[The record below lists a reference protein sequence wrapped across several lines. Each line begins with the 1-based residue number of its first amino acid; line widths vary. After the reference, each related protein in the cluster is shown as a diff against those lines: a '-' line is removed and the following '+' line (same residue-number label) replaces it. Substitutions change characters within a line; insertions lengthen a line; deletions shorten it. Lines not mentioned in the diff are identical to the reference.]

1 MDEINVSIGSGES
14 QRLPKGISAGEA
26 LERLREKT
34 GNPAV
39 AARINGELADLSR
52 PLEQDCTIEPLNQNN
67 EEALEILRHTA
78 SHVMAQA
85 VQSLFPEAKITIG
98 PAIENG
104 FYYDFDYPETFSV
117 EDIPQIEAKM
127 QEIIQR
133 ASPVIRKELGRQEA
147 IRVFAERNETYKVEM
162 LEEMDEPLVS
172 VYGQDDWLDLCR
184 GPHLVNTSG
193 VKAFKLTGVAGAYW
207 RGDERN
213 PMLQRIYGTAFF
225 SKKDLKRHLQLLEEA
240 KKRDHRKLGKEL
252 DLFHVSDEAGPGLVI
267 YHPKGAL
274 LRHIIETFEK
284 EAHLRRGYQMVGGPQ
299 LLKTEMWKQSGH
311 FENYRENMYFTEVEG
326 QSYGIKP
333 MNCLAHMLIYK
344 STMRSYRDLP
354 IRYFEMGLVHR
365 HEKSGVLHGLTRVRQ
380 FTQDDAHLI
389 CTPEQLN
396 AEINGIIDFAL
407 DMLELFGFEYEIE
420 LSTQPE
426 KRIGTDEDWERATVA
441 LEKALTDKQ
450 IPYAICAGEG
460 AFYGPKIDILLKD
473 ALNRR
478 WQCSTIQCDFTLP
491 ERFDLTYIGPDGGK
505 HRPVMLHRTLLGSME
520 RFLGVLIE
528 HYAGAFPTWLAPVQA
543 IILTVTDRHQS
554 YGEELYRQL
563 LNNGIRVEKDLRN
576 EKLGYKIR
584 EAQLQKIPYMLVVGD
599 REVEAAGVSPRRR
612 DGKDLRL
619 MEVADFVE
627 LVREENAVTDS
638 ILRCSKQFIS
648 VNDQR
653 LNFISERREGK

>member
-1 MDEINVSIGSGES
+1 MDEINVSIGSDES

-26 LERLREKT
+26 LERLRVKK

-39 AARINGELADLSR
+39 AAKINGELVDLSR

-67 EEALEILRHTA
+67 EETLEILRHTA

-85 VQSLFPEAKITIG
+85 VQSLYPEAKITIG

-127 QEIIQR
+127 QEIIQQ
-133 ASPVIRKELGRQEA
+133 ATPVFRRELDRQEA
-147 IRVFAERNETYKVEM
+147 IRVFTERNETYKVEM
-162 LEEMDEPLVS
+162 LEEMDEPVVS

-184 GPHLVNTSG
+184 GPHLLNTSE

-284 EAHLRRGYQMVGGPQ
+284 EAHLRRGYQMVSGPQ
-299 LLKTEMWKQSGH
+299 LLKTEMWKKSGH

-344 STMRSYRDLP
+344 STIRSYRDLP

-396 AEINGIIDFAL
+396 DEIKGVIDFAL

-441 LEKALTDKQ
+441 LEKALTDKR
-450 IPYAICAGEG
+450 IPYKICAGEG

-528 HYAGAFPTWLAPVQA
+528 HYAGAFPTWLAPVQT

-554 YGEELYRQL
+554 YGEELYKQL
-563 LNNGIRVEKDLRN
+563 LNAGIRVEKDLRN

-599 REVEAAGVSPRRR
+599 RELEAAGVSPRRR
-612 DGKDLRL
+612 DGKDLKL

-627 LVREENAVTDS
+627 LVREENAVADS
-638 ILRCSKQFIS
+638 IFI
-648 VNDQR
+648 VT
-653 LNFISERREGK
+653 

>member
-1 MDEINVSIGSGES
+1 MEEINVSIGSDES
-14 QRLPKGISAGEA
+14 HRLPKGISAGEA
-26 LERLREKT
+26 LERLRVKK

-39 AARINGELADLSR
+39 AAKINGELVDLSR

-67 EEALEILRHTA
+67 EETLEILRHTA

-85 VQSLFPEAKITIG
+85 VQSLYPEAKITIG

-127 QEIIQR
+127 QEIIQQ
-133 ASPVIRKELGRQEA
+133 ASPVFRRELDRQEA
-147 IRVFAERNETYKVEM
+147 IRVFTERNETYKVEM
-162 LEEMDEPLVS
+162 LEEMDEPVVS

-184 GPHLVNTSG
+184 GPHLVNTSE

-252 DLFHVSDEAGPGLVI
+252 DLFHISDEAGPGLVI

-284 EAHLRRGYQMVGGPQ
+284 EVHLRRGYQMVSGPQ
-299 LLKTEMWKQSGH
+299 LLKTEMWKKSGH

-344 STMRSYRDLP
+344 STIRSYRDLP
-354 IRYFEMGLVHR
+354 IRYFEMGVVHR

-396 AEINGIIDFAL
+396 DEIKGVIDFAL

-450 IPYAICAGEG
+450 LPYKICAGEG

-528 HYAGAFPTWLAPVQA
+528 HYAGAFPTWLAPVQT

-554 YGEELYRQL
+554 YGEELYKQL
-563 LNNGIRVEKDLRN
+563 LNAGIRVEKDLRN

-612 DGKDLRL
+612 DGKDLKL

-638 ILRCSKQFIS
+638 ILK
-648 VNDQR
+648 VA
-653 LNFISERREGK
+653 

>member
-1 MDEINVSIGSGES
+1 MEEINVSIGSDES
-14 QRLPKGISAGEA
+14 HRLPKGISAGEA
-26 LERLREKT
+26 LERLRVKK

-39 AARINGELADLSR
+39 AAKINGELVDLSR

-67 EEALEILRHTA
+67 EETLEILRHTA

-85 VQSLFPEAKITIG
+85 VQSLYPEAKITIG

-117 EDIPQIEAKM
+117 EDIPKIEAKM
-127 QEIIQR
+127 QEIIQQ
-133 ASPVIRKELGRQEA
+133 ASPVFRRELDRQEA
-147 IRVFAERNETYKVEM
+147 IRVFTERNETYKVEM
-162 LEEMDEPLVS
+162 LEEMDEPVVS

-184 GPHLVNTSG
+184 GPHLVNTSE

-284 EAHLRRGYQMVGGPQ
+284 EVHLRRGYQMVSGPQ
-299 LLKTEMWKQSGH
+299 LLKTEMWKKSGH

-344 STMRSYRDLP
+344 STIRSYRDLP

-396 AEINGIIDFAL
+396 DEIKGVIDFAL

-450 IPYAICAGEG
+450 LPYKICAGEG

-528 HYAGAFPTWLAPVQA
+528 HYAGAFPTWLAPVQT

-554 YGEELYRQL
+554 YGEELYKQL
-563 LNNGIRVEKDLRN
+563 LNAGIRVEKDLRN

-612 DGKDLRL
+612 DGKDLKL

-638 ILRCSKQFIS
+638 ILK
-648 VNDQR
+648 VA
-653 LNFISERREGK
+653 

>member
-1 MDEINVSIGSGES
+1 MDEINVSIGSDES

-26 LERLREKT
+26 LERLRVKK

-39 AARINGELADLSR
+39 AAKINGELVDLSR

-67 EEALEILRHTA
+67 EETLEILRHTA

-85 VQSLFPEAKITIG
+85 VQSLYPEAKITIG

-127 QEIIQR
+127 QEIIQQ
-133 ASPVIRKELGRQEA
+133 ATPVFRRELDRQEA
-147 IRVFAERNETYKVEM
+147 IRVFTERNETYKVEM
-162 LEEMDEPLVS
+162 LEEMDEPVVS

-184 GPHLVNTSG
+184 GPHLLNTSE

-284 EAHLRRGYQMVGGPQ
+284 EAHLRRGYQLVSGPQ
-299 LLKTEMWKQSGH
+299 LLKTEMWKKSGH

-344 STMRSYRDLP
+344 STIRSYRDLP

-396 AEINGIIDFAL
+396 DEIKGVIDFAL

-441 LEKALTDKQ
+441 LEKALTDKR
-450 IPYAICAGEG
+450 IPYKICAGEG

-528 HYAGAFPTWLAPVQA
+528 HYAGAFPTWLAPVQT

-554 YGEELYRQL
+554 YGEELYKQL
-563 LNNGIRVEKDLRN
+563 LNAGIRVEKDLRN

-599 REVEAAGVSPRRR
+599 REVEAAGISPRRR
-612 DGKDLRL
+612 DGKDLKL

-627 LVREENAVTDS
+627 LVREENAVADS
-638 ILRCSKQFIS
+638 IFK
-648 VNDQR
+648 VT
-653 LNFISERREGK
+653 

>member
-1 MDEINVSIGSGES
+1 MDKIVVSLKSGKS
-14 QRLPKGISAGEA
+14 KHLPKGISAGDA
-26 LERLREKT
+26 LQHLEEKK

-39 AARINGELADLSR
+39 AAKVDGELIDLAR
-52 PLEQDCTIEPLNQNN
+52 PLEEDCALDPVDRDS

-85 VQSLFPEAKITIG
+85 VQRLYPEAKITIG

-104 FYYDFDYPETFSV
+104 FYYDFDCPETFSL
-117 EDIPQIEAKM
+117 DDLPRIEAKM
-127 QEIIQR
+127 NDIIGQ
-133 ASPVIRKELGRQEA
+133 AVPIYRKELDRQEA
-147 IRVFAERNETYKVEM
+147 IKLFAERKEPYKIEM
-162 LEEMDEPLVS
+162 LEEMDDPVVS

-184 GPHLVNTSG
+184 GPHLDNTAG

-225 SKKDLKRHLQLLEEA
+225 SKKDLKRHLQLIEEA
-240 KKRDHRKLGKEL
+240 RKRDHRKLGREL
-252 DLFHVSDEAGPGLVI
+252 DLFHISDEAGPGLVI

-274 LRHIIETFEK
+274 VRHILETFEK
-284 EAHLRRGYQMVGGPQ
+284 EAHLRRGYKMVIGPQ
-299 LLKTEMWKQSGH
+299 MLKTAMWKQSGH

-333 MNCLAHMLIYK
+333 MNCLAHMLIYN
-344 STMRSYRDLP
+344 STIRSYRDLP
-354 IRYFEMGLVHR
+354 LRYFEMGLVHR

-380 FTQDDAHLI
+380 FTQDDAHLL

-396 AEINGIIDFAL
+396 SEIKKIIDFAL
-407 DMLELFGFEYEIE
+407 DMLDLFGFEYEIE

-426 KRIGTDEDWERATVA
+426 KRIGTDADWERATAA
-441 LEKALTDKQ
+441 LETALHDKQ
-450 IPYAICAGEG
+450 LSYKMCAGEG

-491 ERFDLTYIGPDGGK
+491 ERFDLTFIGPDGEK

-543 IILTVTDRHQS
+543 IILTVTDRHQE
-554 YGEELYRQL
+554 YGEELYLQL
-563 LNNGIRVEKDLRN
+563 LNAGVRVERDFRN
-576 EKLGYKIR
+576 EKLGFKIR

-599 REVEAAGVSPRRR
+599 KEVEAVGLSPRRR
-612 DGKDLRL
+612 DGKDLKL
-619 MEVADFVE
+619 MAVDDFIKMVQ
-627 LVREENAVTDS
+627 EENRVTER
-638 ILRCSKQFIS
+638 ILKVS
-648 VNDQR
+648 
-653 LNFISERREGK
+653 

>member
-1 MDEINVSIGSGES
+1 MDEINVSIGSDES
-14 QRLPKGISAGEA
+14 HRLPKGISAGEA
-26 LERLREKT
+26 LERLRVKK
-34 GNPAV
+34 GNPVV
-39 AARINGELADLSR
+39 AAKINGELVDLSR

-67 EEALEILRHTA
+67 EETLEILRHTA

-85 VQSLFPEAKITIG
+85 VQSLYPEAKITIG

-127 QEIIQR
+127 QEIIQQ
-133 ASPVIRKELGRQEA
+133 ASPVFRRELDRQEA
-147 IRVFAERNETYKVEM
+147 IRVFTERNETYKVEM
-162 LEEMDEPLVS
+162 LEEMDEPVVS

-184 GPHLVNTSG
+184 GPHLVNTSE
-193 VKAFKLTGVAGAYW
+193 VKAFKITGVAGAYW

-284 EAHLRRGYQMVGGPQ
+284 EVHLRRGYQMVSGPQ
-299 LLKTEMWKQSGH
+299 LLKTEMWKKSGH

-344 STMRSYRDLP
+344 STIRSYRDLP

-396 AEINGIIDFAL
+396 DEIKGVIDFAL

-441 LEKALTDKQ
+441 LEKALTDKR
-450 IPYAICAGEG
+450 IPYKICAGEG

-528 HYAGAFPTWLAPVQA
+528 HYAGAFPTWLAPVQT

-554 YGEELYRQL
+554 YGEELYKQL
-563 LNNGIRVEKDLRN
+563 LNAGIRVEKDLRN

-612 DGKDLRL
+612 DGKDLKL

-627 LVREENAVTDS
+627 LVREENAVADS
-638 ILRCSKQFIS
+638 IFK
-648 VNDQR
+648 VA
-653 LNFISERREGK
+653 

>member
-1 MDEINVSIGSGES
+1 MEEINVVKRAGER
-14 QRLPKGISAGEA
+14 QRLPKGTTAGEA
-26 LERLREKT
+26 LKIMEEQK

-39 AARINGELADLSR
+39 AAKLDGKLVDLSR
-52 PLEQDCTIEPLNQNN
+52 TLEHDCVLEPLGQES

-85 VQSLFPEAKITIG
+85 VQILYPQAKITIG

-104 FYYDFDYPETFSV
+104 FYYDFDCPDTFSA
-117 EDIPQIEAKM
+117 EDLPRIEAKM
-127 QEIIQR
+127 DEIIKRATPIQR
-133 ASPVIRKELGRQEA
+133 RVLDRQKA
-147 IRVFAERNETYKVEM
+147 IQLFREKNETYKVEM
-162 LEEMDEPLVS
+162 LEEMEDPTVS

-184 GPHLVNTSG
+184 GPHLINTSE

-225 SKKDLKRHLQLLEEA
+225 SKKDLKRHLHLLEEA
-240 KKRDHRKLGKEL
+240 RKRDHRKLGREL
-252 DLFHVSDEAGPGLVI
+252 DLFQVSDEAGPGLII

-274 LRHIIETFEK
+274 LRHVLETFEK
-284 EAHLRRGYQMVGGPQ
+284 EAHLRRGYQMVIGPQ
-299 LLKTEMWKQSGH
+299 LLKTEMWKRSGH

-344 STMRSYRDLP
+344 STIRSYRDLP

-380 FTQDDAHLI
+380 FTQDDAHLL

-396 AEINGIIDFAL
+396 DEIKGIIDFAL
-407 DMLELFGFEYEIE
+407 DMLQLFGFEYEIE
-420 LSTQPE
+420 LSTRPE
-426 KRIGTDEDWERATVA
+426 KRIGTDEDWERATTA
-441 LEKALTDKQ
+441 LEEALRDKE
-450 IPYAICAGEG
+450 ISYKIRAGEG

-491 ERFDLTYIGPDGGK
+491 ERFDLTYIGTDGEK

-520 RFLGVLIE
+520 RFLGILIE

-543 IILTVTDRHQS
+543 IILTVTDRQLA
-554 YGEELYRQL
+554 YGEGLYQRL
-563 LNNGIRVEKDLRN
+563 LSAGVRVEKDLRN

-599 REVEAAGVSPRRR
+599 REVETGGVSPRRR
-612 DGKDLRL
+612 DGKDLKL
-619 MEVADFVE
+619 METDAFVR
-627 LVREENAVTDS
+627 LIMEENGVTDMV
-638 ILRCSKQFIS
+638 LKA
-648 VNDQR
+648 
-653 LNFISERREGK
+653 K

>member
-1 MDEINVSIGSGES
+1 MDEINVSIGSDES

-26 LERLREKT
+26 LERLRVKK

-39 AARINGELADLSR
+39 AAKINGELVDLSR

-67 EEALEILRHTA
+67 EETLEILRHTA

-85 VQSLFPEAKITIG
+85 VQSLYPEAKITIG

-127 QEIIQR
+127 QEIIQQ
-133 ASPVIRKELGRQEA
+133 ATPVFRRELDRQEA
-147 IRVFAERNETYKVEM
+147 IRVFTECNETYKVEM
-162 LEEMDEPLVS
+162 LEEMDEPVVS

-184 GPHLVNTSG
+184 GPHLLNTSE

-284 EAHLRRGYQMVGGPQ
+284 EAHLRRGYQLVSGPQ
-299 LLKTEMWKQSGH
+299 LLKTEMWKKSGH

-344 STMRSYRDLP
+344 STIRSYRDLP

-396 AEINGIIDFAL
+396 DEIKGVIDFAL

-441 LEKALTDKQ
+441 LEKALTDKR
-450 IPYAICAGEG
+450 IPYKICAGEG

-554 YGEELYRQL
+554 YGEELYKQL
-563 LNNGIRVEKDLRN
+563 LNAGIRVERDLRN

-612 DGKDLRL
+612 DGKDLKL

-627 LVREENAVTDS
+627 LVRDENAVADS
-638 ILRCSKQFIS
+638 IFK
-648 VNDQR
+648 VT
-653 LNFISERREGK
+653 

>member
-1 MDEINVSIGSGES
+1 MDEINVSIGSDES

-26 LERLREKT
+26 LERLRVKK

-39 AARINGELADLSR
+39 AAKINGELVDLSR

-67 EEALEILRHTA
+67 EETLEILRHTA

-85 VQSLFPEAKITIG
+85 VQSLYPEAKITIG

-127 QEIIQR
+127 QEIIQQ
-133 ASPVIRKELGRQEA
+133 ATPVFRRELDRQEA
-147 IRVFAERNETYKVEM
+147 IRVFTERNETYKVEM
-162 LEEMDEPLVS
+162 LEEMDEPVVS

-184 GPHLVNTSG
+184 GPHLVNTSE

-284 EAHLRRGYQMVGGPQ
+284 EAHLRRGYQMVSGPQ
-299 LLKTEMWKQSGH
+299 LLKTEMWKKSGH

-344 STMRSYRDLP
+344 STIRSYRDLP

-396 AEINGIIDFAL
+396 DEIKGVIDFAL
-407 DMLELFGFEYEIE
+407 DMLQLFGFEYEIE

-441 LEKALTDKQ
+441 LEKALTDKR
-450 IPYAICAGEG
+450 IPYKICAGEG

-554 YGEELYRQL
+554 YGEELYKQL
-563 LNNGIRVEKDLRN
+563 LNAGIRVEKDLRN

-599 REVEAAGVSPRRR
+599 REVEAAGISPRRR
-612 DGKDLRL
+612 DGKDLKL

-627 LVREENAVTDS
+627 LVREENAVADS
-638 ILRCSKQFIS
+638 IFK
-648 VNDQR
+648 VT
-653 LNFISERREGK
+653 

>member
-1 MDEINVSIGSGES
+1 MDEINVSIGSDES

-26 LERLREKT
+26 LERLRVKK

-39 AARINGELADLSR
+39 AAKINGELVDLSR

-67 EEALEILRHTA
+67 EETLEILRHTA

-85 VQSLFPEAKITIG
+85 VQSLYPEAKITIG

-127 QEIIQR
+127 QEIIQQ
-133 ASPVIRKELGRQEA
+133 ATPVFRRELDRQEA
-147 IRVFAERNETYKVEM
+147 IRVFTERNETYKVEM
-162 LEEMDEPLVS
+162 LEEMDEPVVS

-184 GPHLVNTSG
+184 GPHLLNTSE

-284 EAHLRRGYQMVGGPQ
+284 EAHLRRGYQMVSGPQ
-299 LLKTEMWKQSGH
+299 LLKTEMWKKSGH

-344 STMRSYRDLP
+344 STIRSYRDLP

-396 AEINGIIDFAL
+396 DEIKGVIDFAL

-441 LEKALTDKQ
+441 LEKALTDKR
-450 IPYAICAGEG
+450 IPYKICAGEG

-554 YGEELYRQL
+554 YGEELYKQL
-563 LNNGIRVEKDLRN
+563 LNAGIRVEKDLRN

-599 REVEAAGVSPRRR
+599 RELEAAGVSPRRR
-612 DGKDLRL
+612 DGKDLKL

-627 LVREENAVTDS
+627 LVREENAVADS
-638 ILRCSKQFIS
+638 IFI
-648 VNDQR
+648 VT
-653 LNFISERREGK
+653 

>member
-1 MDEINVSIGSGES
+1 MEEINVVNQRGES
-14 QRLPKGISAGEA
+14 KRLPKGISVGEA
-26 LERLREKT
+26 LKILEEKK

-39 AARINGELADLSR
+39 AGKLDGKLVDLSHS
-52 PLEQDCTIEPLNQNN
+52 LEHDCTLEPLGQES

-85 VQSLFPEAKITIG
+85 VQSLYPQAKITIG

-104 FYYDFDYPETFSV
+104 FYYDFDCPDTFSV
-117 EDIPQIEAKM
+117 DDLPRIEAKM
-127 QEIIQR
+127 DEIIKRATPIQR
-133 ASPVIRKELGRQEA
+133 RVLDRHEA
-147 IRVFAERNETYKVEM
+147 IQLFRQKKETYKVEI
-162 LEEMDEPLVS
+162 LKEMEDPTVS
-172 VYGQDDWLDLCR
+172 VYGQEDWLDLCR
-184 GPHLVNTSG
+184 GPHLLNTEE

-225 SKKDLKRHLQLLEEA
+225 SKKDLKRHLHLLEEA
-240 KKRDHRKLGKEL
+240 RKRDHRKLGREL
-252 DLFHVSDEAGPGLVI
+252 DLFQVSDEAGPGLVI

-274 LRHIIETFEK
+274 LRHILETFEK
-284 EAHLRRGYQMVGGPQ
+284 EAHLRRGYQMVIGPQ
-299 LLKTEMWKQSGH
+299 LLKTEMWKRSGH

-344 STMRSYRDLP
+344 STIRSYRDLP
-354 IRYFEMGLVHR
+354 IRYFEMGVVHR

-380 FTQDDAHLI
+380 FTQDDAHLL

-396 AEINGIIDFAL
+396 GEIKGIIDFAL
-407 DMLELFGFEYEIE
+407 DMLQLFGFEYEIE

-426 KRIGTDEDWERATVA
+426 KRIGTDDDWERATTA
-441 LEKALTDKQ
+441 LEKALRDKE
-450 IPYAICAGEG
+450 ISYKIRAGEG

-491 ERFDLTYIGPDGGK
+491 ERFDLNYIGADGEK

-543 IILTVTDRHQS
+543 IILTVTDRQLL
-554 YGEELYRQL
+554 YGEELYQRL
-563 LNNGIRVEKDLRN
+563 LSAGVRVEKDLRN

-599 REVEAAGVSPRRR
+599 REVEVGGLSPRRR
-612 DGKDLRL
+612 DGKDLKL
-619 MEVADFVE
+619 MEADDFVL
-627 LVREENAVTDS
+627 LVRQENAVTDKV
-638 ILRCSKQFIS
+638 LK
-648 VNDQR
+648 V
-653 LNFISERREGK
+653 K

>member
-1 MDEINVSIGSGES
+1 MDEINVSIGSDES

-26 LERLREKT
+26 LERLRVKK

-39 AARINGELADLSR
+39 AAKINGELVDLSR

-67 EEALEILRHTA
+67 EETLEILRHTA

-85 VQSLFPEAKITIG
+85 VQSLYPEAKITIG

-127 QEIIQR
+127 QEIIQQ
-133 ASPVIRKELGRQEA
+133 ATPVFRRELDRQEA
-147 IRVFAERNETYKVEM
+147 IRVFTERNETYKVEM
-162 LEEMDEPLVS
+162 LEEMDEPVVS

-184 GPHLVNTSG
+184 GPHLVNTSE
-193 VKAFKLTGVAGAYW
+193 VKAFKITGVAGAYW

-284 EAHLRRGYQMVGGPQ
+284 EVHLRRGYQMVSGPQ
-299 LLKTEMWKQSGH
+299 LLKTEMWKKSGH

-344 STMRSYRDLP
+344 STIRSYRDLP

-396 AEINGIIDFAL
+396 DEIKGVIDFAL

-441 LEKALTDKQ
+441 LEKALTDKR
-450 IPYAICAGEG
+450 IPYKICAGEG

-554 YGEELYRQL
+554 YGEELYKQL
-563 LNNGIRVEKDLRN
+563 LNAGIRVEKDLRN

-612 DGKDLRL
+612 DGKDLKL

-627 LVREENAVTDS
+627 LVREENAVANS
-638 ILRCSKQFIS
+638 IFK
-648 VNDQR
+648 VA
-653 LNFISERREGK
+653 

>member
-1 MDEINVSIGSGES
+1 MEEINVSIGSDES
-14 QRLPKGISAGEA
+14 HRLPKGISAGEA
-26 LERLREKT
+26 LERLRVKK

-39 AARINGELADLSR
+39 AAKINGELVDLSR

-67 EEALEILRHTA
+67 EETLEILRHTA

-85 VQSLFPEAKITIG
+85 VQSLYPEAKITIG

-127 QEIIQR
+127 QEIIQQ
-133 ASPVIRKELGRQEA
+133 ASPVFRRELDRQEA
-147 IRVFAERNETYKVEM
+147 IRVFTERNETYKVEM
-162 LEEMDEPLVS
+162 LEEMDEPVVS

-184 GPHLVNTSG
+184 GPHLVNTSE

-252 DLFHVSDEAGPGLVI
+252 DLFHISDEAGPGLVI

-284 EAHLRRGYQMVGGPQ
+284 EVHLRRGYQMVSGPQ
-299 LLKTEMWKQSGH
+299 LLKTEMWKKSGH

-344 STMRSYRDLP
+344 STIRSYRDLP

-396 AEINGIIDFAL
+396 DEIKGVIDFAL

-450 IPYAICAGEG
+450 LPYKICAGEG

-528 HYAGAFPTWLAPVQA
+528 HYAGAFPTWLAPVQT

-554 YGEELYRQL
+554 YGEELYKQL
-563 LNNGIRVEKDLRN
+563 LNAGIRVEKDLRN

-612 DGKDLRL
+612 DGKDLKL

-638 ILRCSKQFIS
+638 ILK
-648 VNDQR
+648 VA
-653 LNFISERREGK
+653 

>member
-26 LERLREKT
+26 LERLRVKK

-39 AARINGELADLSR
+39 AAKINGELVDLSR

-67 EEALEILRHTA
+67 EETLEILRHTA

-85 VQSLFPEAKITIG
+85 VQSLYPEAKITIG

-127 QEIIQR
+127 QEIIQQ
-133 ASPVIRKELGRQEA
+133 ATPVFRRELDRQEA
-147 IRVFAERNETYKVEM
+147 IRVFTERNETYKVEM
-162 LEEMDEPLVS
+162 LEEMDEPVVS

-184 GPHLVNTSG
+184 GPHLVNTSE
-193 VKAFKLTGVAGAYW
+193 VKAFKITGVAGAYW

-284 EAHLRRGYQMVGGPQ
+284 EAHLRRGYQMVSGPQ
-299 LLKTEMWKQSGH
+299 LLKTEMWKKSGH

-344 STMRSYRDLP
+344 STIRSYRDLP

-396 AEINGIIDFAL
+396 DEIKGVIDFAL
-407 DMLELFGFEYEIE
+407 DMLQLFGFEYEIE

-441 LEKALTDKQ
+441 LEKALTDKR
-450 IPYAICAGEG
+450 IPYKICAGEG

-554 YGEELYRQL
+554 YGEELYKQL
-563 LNNGIRVEKDLRN
+563 LNAGIRVERDLRN

-599 REVEAAGVSPRRR
+599 REVEAAGISPRRR
-612 DGKDLRL
+612 DGKDLKL

-638 ILRCSKQFIS
+638 IFK
-648 VNDQR
+648 VT
-653 LNFISERREGK
+653 

>member
-1 MDEINVSIGSGES
+1 MDEINVSIGSDES

-26 LERLREKT
+26 LERLRVKK

-39 AARINGELADLSR
+39 AAKINGELVDLSR

-67 EEALEILRHTA
+67 EETLEILRHTA

-85 VQSLFPEAKITIG
+85 VQSLYPEAKITIG

-127 QEIIQR
+127 QEIIQQ
-133 ASPVIRKELGRQEA
+133 ATPVFRRELDRQEA
-147 IRVFAERNETYKVEM
+147 IRVFTERNETYKVEM
-162 LEEMDEPLVS
+162 LEEMDEPVVS

-184 GPHLVNTSG
+184 GPHLVNTSE
-193 VKAFKLTGVAGAYW
+193 VKAFKITGVAGAYW

-284 EAHLRRGYQMVGGPQ
+284 EVHLRRGYQMVSGPQ
-299 LLKTEMWKQSGH
+299 LLKTEMWKKSGH

-344 STMRSYRDLP
+344 STIRSYRDLP

-396 AEINGIIDFAL
+396 DEIKGVIDFAL

-441 LEKALTDKQ
+441 LEKALTDKR
-450 IPYAICAGEG
+450 IPYKICAGEG

-554 YGEELYRQL
+554 YGEELYKQL
-563 LNNGIRVEKDLRN
+563 LNAGIRVEKDLRN

-599 REVEAAGVSPRRR
+599 REVEAAGISPRRR
-612 DGKDLRL
+612 DGKDLKL

-627 LVREENAVTDS
+627 LVREENAVADS
-638 ILRCSKQFIS
+638 IFI
-648 VNDQR
+648 VT
-653 LNFISERREGK
+653 

>member
-1 MDEINVSIGSGES
+1 MEKINVVSRKGES

-26 LERLREKT
+26 LKSLGEKK

-39 AARINGELADLSR
+39 AAKADGELVDLSR
-52 PLEQDCTIEPLNQNN
+52 SLEMDCALEPLEQNS

-85 VQSLFPEAKITIG
+85 VQSLYPEAKITIG

-104 FYYDFDYPETFSV
+104 FYYDFDCPDTFSV
-117 EDIPQIEAKM
+117 EDLPRIEAKM
-127 QEIIQR
+127 EEIIKR
-133 ASPVIRKELGRQEA
+133 ARPINRRELDRQEA
-147 IRVFAERNETYKVEM
+147 IQIFSQRQETYKVEM
-162 LEEMDEPLVS
+162 LEELEDPIVS
-172 VYGQDDWLDLCR
+172 VYGQDDWIDLCR
-184 GPHLVNTSG
+184 GPHLINTG
-193 VKAFKLTGVAGAYW
+193 EVKAFKLTGVAGAYW

-240 KKRDHRKLGKEL
+240 RKRDHRKLGREL

-274 LRHIIETFEK
+274 LRHILETFEK
-284 EAHLRRGYQMVGGPQ
+284 EAHLRRGYQMVIGPQ
-299 LLKTEMWKQSGH
+299 LLKTEMWKRSGH

-344 STMRSYRDLP
+344 STIRSYRDLP

-380 FTQDDAHLI
+380 FTQDDAHLL

-396 AEINGIIDFAL
+396 GEIKGIIDFAL
-407 DMLELFGFEYEIE
+407 DMLQLFGFEYEIE

-426 KRIGTDEDWERATVA
+426 KRIGTDDDWERATNA
-441 LEKALTDKQ
+441 LEKALLDKE
-450 IPYAICAGEG
+450 ISYKIRAGEG

-491 ERFDLTYIGPDGGK
+491 ERFDLNYIGTDGEK

-543 IILTVTDRHQS
+543 IILTVTDRQLT
-554 YGEELYRQL
+554 YGEQLYQRL
-563 LNNGIRVEKDLRN
+563 LSGGVRVEKDLRN

-599 REVEAAGVSPRRR
+599 REVEAGGVSPRRR
-612 DGKDLRL
+612 DGKDLKL
-619 MEVADFVE
+619 METDDFIR
-627 LVREENAVTDS
+627 LVMEENAVTDTV
-638 ILRCSKQFIS
+638 LK
-648 VNDQR
+648 V
-653 LNFISERREGK
+653 K

>member
-1 MDEINVSIGSGES
+1 MDEINVSIGSDES

-26 LERLREKT
+26 LERLRVKK

-39 AARINGELADLSR
+39 AAKINGELVDLSR

-67 EEALEILRHTA
+67 EETLEILRHTA

-85 VQSLFPEAKITIG
+85 VQSLYPEAKITIG

-127 QEIIQR
+127 QEIIQQ
-133 ASPVIRKELGRQEA
+133 ATPVFRRELDRQEA
-147 IRVFAERNETYKVEM
+147 IRVFTERNETYKVEM
-162 LEEMDEPLVS
+162 LEEMDEPVVS

-184 GPHLVNTSG
+184 GPHLVNTSE

-284 EAHLRRGYQMVGGPQ
+284 EAHLRRGYQMVSGPQ
-299 LLKTEMWKQSGH
+299 LLKTEMWKKSGH

-344 STMRSYRDLP
+344 STIRSYRDLP

-396 AEINGIIDFAL
+396 DEIKGVIDFAL
-407 DMLELFGFEYEIE
+407 DMLQLFGFEYEIE

-441 LEKALTDKQ
+441 LEKALTDKR
-450 IPYAICAGEG
+450 IPYKICAGEG

-554 YGEELYRQL
+554 YGEELYKQL
-563 LNNGIRVEKDLRN
+563 LNAGIRVERDLRN

-599 REVEAAGVSPRRR
+599 REVEAAGISPRRR
-612 DGKDLRL
+612 DGKDLKL

-638 ILRCSKQFIS
+638 IFK
-648 VNDQR
+648 VT
-653 LNFISERREGK
+653 

>member
-26 LERLREKT
+26 LERLRVKK

-39 AARINGELADLSR
+39 AAKINGELVDLSR

-67 EEALEILRHTA
+67 EETLEILRHTA

-85 VQSLFPEAKITIG
+85 VQSLYPEAKITIG

-127 QEIIQR
+127 QEIIQQ
-133 ASPVIRKELGRQEA
+133 ATPVFRRELDRQEA
-147 IRVFAERNETYKVEM
+147 IRVFTERNETYKVEM
-162 LEEMDEPLVS
+162 LEEMDEPVVS

-184 GPHLVNTSG
+184 GPHLVNTSE

-284 EAHLRRGYQMVGGPQ
+284 EAHLRRGYQMVSGPQ
-299 LLKTEMWKQSGH
+299 LLKTEMWKKSGH

-344 STMRSYRDLP
+344 STIRSYRDLP

-396 AEINGIIDFAL
+396 DEIKGVIDFAL
-407 DMLELFGFEYEIE
+407 DMLQLFGFEYEIE

-441 LEKALTDKQ
+441 LEKALTDKR
-450 IPYAICAGEG
+450 IPYKICAGEG

-554 YGEELYRQL
+554 YGEELYKQL
-563 LNNGIRVEKDLRN
+563 LNAGIRVERDLRN

-599 REVEAAGVSPRRR
+599 REVEAAGISPRRR
-612 DGKDLRL
+612 DGKDLKL

-627 LVREENAVTDS
+627 QVREENAVADS
-638 ILRCSKQFIS
+638 IFK
-648 VNDQR
+648 VA
-653 LNFISERREGK
+653 

>member
-1 MDEINVSIGSGES
+1 MDKIKVSLRNGES
-14 QRLPKGISAGEA
+14 QLLPKGMSAGEA
-26 LERLREKT
+26 LQQLGVKKS
-34 GNPAV
+34 NLAV
-39 AARINGELADLSR
+39 AAIVDGEPVDLSR
-52 PLEQDCTIEPLNQNN
+52 PLEQDCTIESLDQDND
-67 EEALEILRHTA
+67 EALEILRHTA

-85 VQSLFPEAKITIG
+85 VQSLYPEAKITIG

-117 EDIPQIEAKM
+117 EDIPRIEAKM

-133 ASPVIRKELGRQEA
+133 ASPVFRKDLDRQEA
-147 IRVFAERNETYKVEM
+147 IQIFNERNETYKVEL
-162 LEEMDEPLVS
+162 LEEIDEPVVS
-172 VYGQDDWLDLCR
+172 VYGQDEWLDLCR

-240 KKRDHRKLGKEL
+240 RKRDHRKLGKEL

-274 LRHIIETFEK
+274 LRHILETFEK
-284 EAHLRRGYQMVGGPQ
+284 EAHLRRGYQMVSGPQ
-299 LLKTEMWKQSGH
+299 LLKTDMWKRSGH

-344 STMRSYRDLP
+344 STIRSYRDLP

-380 FTQDDAHLI
+380 FTQDDAHLL

-396 AEINGIIDFAL
+396 DEIKRVIDFAL
-407 DMLELFGFEYEIE
+407 DMLELFGFDYEIE

-450 IPYAICAGEG
+450 IPYTICAGEG

-554 YGEELYRQL
+554 YGEKLHKQL
-563 LNNGIRVEKDLRN
+563 LDGGIRVEKDLRN

-599 REVEAAGVSPRRR
+599 REVEAGGVSPRRR
-612 DGKDLRL
+612 DGKDLKL
-619 MEVADFVE
+619 MEVAEFIR
-627 LVREENAVTDS
+627 LIREENAITET
-638 ILRCSKQFIS
+638 ILK
-648 VNDQR
+648 V
-653 LNFISERREGK
+653 G

>member
-1 MDEINVSIGSGES
+1 MDEINVSIGGEES

-26 LERLREKT
+26 LARLQKKK
-34 GNPAV
+34 GSPAV
-39 AARINGELADLSR
+39 AAKINGELVDLSK
-52 PLEQDCTIEPLNQNN
+52 PLEQDCSIEPLNQNN

-85 VQSLFPEAKITIG
+85 VQSLYPEAKITIG
-98 PAIENG
+98 PAVENG
-104 FYYDFDYPETFSV
+104 FYYDFDCPETFSV

-127 QEIIQR
+127 QEIIQQ
-133 ASPVIRKELGRQEA
+133 ALPVFRRELDRQEA
-147 IRVFAERNETYKVEM
+147 IRVFSERDESYKVEM
-162 LEEMDEPLVS
+162 LEEMDEPVVS

-184 GPHLVNTSG
+184 GPHLVNTSE

-225 SKKDLKRHLQLLEEA
+225 SKKDLKRYLHLLEEA

-284 EAHLRRGYQMVGGPQ
+284 EAHLRRGYQMVSGPQ

-344 STMRSYRDLP
+344 STIRSYRDLP

-396 AEINGIIDFAL
+396 DEIKGVIDFAL
-407 DMLELFGFEYEIE
+407 DMLGLFGFEYEIE

-520 RFLGVLIE
+520 
-528 HYAGAFPTWLAPVQA
+528 
-543 IILTVTDRHQS
+543 
-554 YGEELYRQL
+554 
-563 LNNGIRVEKDLRN
+563 
-576 EKLGYKIR
+576 
-584 EAQLQKIPYMLVVGD
+584 
-599 REVEAAGVSPRRR
+599 
-612 DGKDLRL
+612 
-619 MEVADFVE
+619 
-627 LVREENAVTDS
+627 
-638 ILRCSKQFIS
+638 
-648 VNDQR
+648 
-653 LNFISERREGK
+653 

>member
-26 LERLREKT
+26 LERLRVKK

-39 AARINGELADLSR
+39 AAKINGELVDLSR

-67 EEALEILRHTA
+67 EETLEILRHTA

-85 VQSLFPEAKITIG
+85 VQSLYPEAKITIG

-127 QEIIQR
+127 QEIIQQ
-133 ASPVIRKELGRQEA
+133 ATPVFRRELDRQEA
-147 IRVFAERNETYKVEM
+147 IRVFTERNETYKVEM
-162 LEEMDEPLVS
+162 LEEMDEPVVS

-184 GPHLVNTSG
+184 GPHLVNTSE

-240 KKRDHRKLGKEL
+240 RKRDHRKLGKEL

-284 EAHLRRGYQMVGGPQ
+284 EAHLRRGYQMVSGPQ
-299 LLKTEMWKQSGH
+299 LLKTEMWKKSGH

-344 STMRSYRDLP
+344 STIRSYRDLP

-396 AEINGIIDFAL
+396 DEIKGVIDFAL

-441 LEKALTDKQ
+441 LEKALTDKR
-450 IPYAICAGEG
+450 IPYKICAGEG

-554 YGEELYRQL
+554 YGEELYKQL
-563 LNNGIRVEKDLRN
+563 LNAGIRVERDLRN

-599 REVEAAGVSPRRR
+599 REVEAAGISPRRR
-612 DGKDLRL
+612 DGKDLKL

-638 ILRCSKQFIS
+638 IFK
-648 VNDQR
+648 VT
-653 LNFISERREGK
+653 

>member
-1 MDEINVSIGSGES
+1 MPRGITAGDAL
-14 QRLPKGISAGEA
+14 QRLVAK
-26 LERLREKT
+26 RHNR
-34 GNPAV
+34 AV
-39 AARINGELADLSR
+39 AAWVDDELVDLSR
-52 PLEQDCTIEPLNQNN
+52 PLEQDCTIEPLEQSTDR
-67 EEALEILRHTA
+67 ALEILRHTA

-85 VQSLFPEAKITIG
+85 VQRLYPRAKITIG

-104 FYYDFDYPETFSV
+104 FYYDFDCPERFSMA
-117 EDIPQIEAKM
+117 DLPQIEAKM
-127 QEIIQR
+127 QEIVEQG
-133 ASPVIRKELGRQEA
+133 SPIHRRELPRQDA
-147 IRVFAERNETYKVEM
+147 IRLFTERNETYKVEM
-162 LEEMDEPLVS
+162 IEEIEGPVVS
-172 VYGQDDWLDLCR
+172 LYGQDEWLDLCR
-184 GPHLVNTSG
+184 GPHLVNTG
-193 VKAFKLTGVAGAYW
+193 EVKAFKLTGVAGAYW

-225 SKKDLKRHLQLLEEA
+225 SKKDLKRYLHFLEEA
-240 KKRDHRKLGKEL
+240 RKRDHRKLGREL
-252 DLFHVSDEAGPGLVI
+252 DLFSISDEAGPGLVI

-274 LRHIIETFEK
+274 LRHILESLEK
-284 EAHLRRGYQMVGGPQ
+284 EAHLRRGYRMVSGPQ

-344 STMRSYRDLP
+344 SKIRSYRDLP

-389 CTPEQLN
+389 CTPDQLN
-396 AEINGIIDFAL
+396 DEIKGIIEFAL
-407 DMLELFGFEYEIE
+407 DMLKLFGFEYEIE

-426 KRIGTDEDWERATVA
+426 KRIGTDQDWERATTA
-441 LEKALTDKQ
+441 LEKALNDKQ
-450 IPYAICAGEG
+450 IPYEICAGEG

-491 ERFDLTYIGPDGGK
+491 ERFDLTYIGPDGEK

-543 IILTVTDRHQS
+543 IILTVTDRHQQ
-554 YGEELYRQL
+554 YGEGLFQRL
-563 LNNGIRVEKDLRN
+563 LNSGIRVEKDFRN

-584 EAQLQKIPYMLVVGD
+584 EAQLQKIPYMLIVGD
-599 REVEAAGVSPRRR
+599 REVESGGVSPRRR
-612 DGKDLRL
+612 DGEDLKLIEVDECIRL
-619 MEVADFVE
+619 IKA
-627 LVREENAVTDS
+627 ENAVTDS
-638 ILRCSKQFIS
+638 ILR
-648 VNDQR
+648 VN
-653 LNFISERREGK
+653 

>member
-1 MDEINVSIGSGES
+1 MEEINVSIGSDES
-14 QRLPKGISAGEA
+14 HRLPKGISAGEA
-26 LERLREKT
+26 LERLRVKK

-39 AARINGELADLSR
+39 AAKINGELVDLSR

-67 EEALEILRHTA
+67 EETLEILRHTA

-85 VQSLFPEAKITIG
+85 VQSLYPEAKITIG

-117 EDIPQIEAKM
+117 EDIPKIEAKM
-127 QEIIQR
+127 QEIIQQ
-133 ASPVIRKELGRQEA
+133 ALPVFRRELDRQEA
-147 IRVFAERNETYKVEM
+147 IRVFTERNETYKVEM
-162 LEEMDEPLVS
+162 LEEMDEPVVS

-184 GPHLVNTSG
+184 GPHLVNTSE

-284 EAHLRRGYQMVGGPQ
+284 EVHLRRGYQMVSGPQ
-299 LLKTEMWKQSGH
+299 LLKTEMWKKSGH

-344 STMRSYRDLP
+344 STIRSYRDLP
-354 IRYFEMGLVHR
+354 IRYFEMGVVHR

-396 AEINGIIDFAL
+396 DEIKGVIDFAL

-450 IPYAICAGEG
+450 LPYKICAGEG

-528 HYAGAFPTWLAPVQA
+528 HYAGAFPTWLAPVQT

-554 YGEELYRQL
+554 YGEELYKQL
-563 LNNGIRVEKDLRN
+563 LNAGIRVEKDLRN

-612 DGKDLRL
+612 DGKDLKL

-638 ILRCSKQFIS
+638 ILK
-648 VNDQR
+648 VA
-653 LNFISERREGK
+653 

>member
-1 MDEINVSIGSGES
+1 MDEINVSIGSDES

-26 LERLREKT
+26 LERLRVKK

-39 AARINGELADLSR
+39 AAKINGELVDLSR

-67 EEALEILRHTA
+67 EETLEILRHTA

-85 VQSLFPEAKITIG
+85 VQSLYPEAKITIG

-127 QEIIQR
+127 QEIIQQ
-133 ASPVIRKELGRQEA
+133 ATPVFRRELDRQEA
-147 IRVFAERNETYKVEM
+147 IRVFTERNETYKVEM
-162 LEEMDEPLVS
+162 LEEMDEPVVS

-184 GPHLVNTSG
+184 GPHLLNTSE

-284 EAHLRRGYQMVGGPQ
+284 EAHLRRGYQLVSGPQ
-299 LLKTEMWKQSGH
+299 LLKTEMWKKSGH

-344 STMRSYRDLP
+344 STIRSYRDLP

-396 AEINGIIDFAL
+396 DEIKGVIDFAL

-441 LEKALTDKQ
+441 LEKALTDKR
-450 IPYAICAGEG
+450 IPYKICAGEG

-554 YGEELYRQL
+554 YGEELYKQL
-563 LNNGIRVEKDLRN
+563 LNAGIRVERDLRN

-599 REVEAAGVSPRRR
+599 RELEAAGVSPRRR
-612 DGKDLRL
+612 DGKDLKL

-627 LVREENAVTDS
+627 LVREENAVADS
-638 ILRCSKQFIS
+638 IFI
-648 VNDQR
+648 VT
-653 LNFISERREGK
+653 